1 MCPKQRLLLISQKL
15 QLPLGLS
22 IIFKKTW
29 KLFLY
34 VHNIDKI
41 IPVSIALITGKNRE
55 NRQCQEVAKSSKK
68 QDNNP
73 NLLPKTQQN
82 IFKKPEKQKNS
93 CSSSDSD
100 EDLFPNLNK
109 NCVVSETERKNYV
122 RVHHMFSRILNFLFV
137 ILVHNCNG
145 FFERKKNCLFD
156 KKKLYWHFTIYF
168 HS

>member
-1 MCPKQRLLLISQKL
+1 MFD
-15 QLPLGLS
+15 LGHFSKNMS
-22 IIFKKTW
+22 I
-29 KLFLY
+29 
-34 VHNIDKI
+34 IDKI

-55 NRQCQEVAKSSKK
+55 NRQCQEVAKSSKT

-100 EDLFPNLNK
+100 EDLFPNPTK

-137 ILVHNCNG
+137 IV
-145 FFERKKNCLFD
+145 FSRKSCLFY
-156 KKKLYWHFTIYF
+156 KTNNSYVIVAFYNLF
-168 HS
+168 

>member
-1 MCPKQRLLLISQKL
+1 M
-15 QLPLGLS
+15 S
-22 IIFKKTW
+22 I
-29 KLFLY
+29 
-34 VHNIDKI
+34 IDKI

-100 EDLFPNLNK
+100 EDLFPNPTK
-109 NCVVSETERKNYV
+109 NCVISEAERKNYV

-137 ILVHNCNG
+137 IVFSRQNFYFQKNPVISPFCN
-145 FFERKKNCLFD
+145 LF
-156 KKKLYWHFTIYF
+156 
-168 HS
+168 

>member
-1 MCPKQRLLLISQKL
+1 M
-15 QLPLGLS
+15 S
-22 IIFKKTW
+22 II
-29 KLFLY
+29 
-34 VHNIDKI
+34 NKI

-100 EDLFPNLNK
+100 EDLFPNPTK

-137 ILVHNCNG
+137 IV
-145 FFERKKNCLFD
+145 FSRKSCLFYE
-156 KKKLYWHFTIYF
+156 KNYSYVIMAFYNLF
-168 HS
+168 

>member
-1 MCPKQRLLLISQKL
+1 M
-15 QLPLGLS
+15 S
-22 IIFKKTW
+22 I
-29 KLFLY
+29 
-34 VHNIDKI
+34 IDKI

-55 NRQCQEVAKSSKK
+55 NRQCQQEVAKSSKK

-100 EDLFPNLNK
+100 EDLFPNPTK
-109 NCVVSETERKNYV
+109 NCVISEAERKNYV

-137 ILVHNCNG
+137 IV
-145 FFERKKNCLFD
+145 FSRKKWTFHKNASIYRHSIMYFD
-156 KKKLYWHFTIYF
+156 T
-168 HS
+168 